1 MGWVTGKPSAKFRG
15 VIPIIVVDES
25 EVGIELFRG
34 EPNWIVCGDRPGGRD
49 NLPGRTVEIG
59 RDTSLGR
66 IEESE
71 NVLVGVDE
79 IPVDCAA
86 IGHDERNIRT
96 EWLPEE
102 GIDFRVGTLRV
113 VGCKKFHAV
122 VDVTLVL
129 GEGVVQIEL
138 FGDSPAECIVD
149 EFKTS
154 SAIDGFH
161 KPVFRIPGVS
171 PGTILGHVAIIVV
184 LRRDGAAAHD
194 IDSGVLVQ
202 AVCAIGLRGWILV
215 GTGPVSDVVET
226 IAHGVLRDVGSVFAD
241 CACDFGPLVVG
252 VVPGC
257 IVLERC
263 GRPATKG
270 VVDVSGLI
278 GRICVDQSK
287 PVIGIVGVGDG
298 DEGGACANFP
308 SLHGWQ
314 IGLVEVGIRN
324 RGGIVANGGITP
336 CCGIVGIGS
345 RGNPSEQDA
354 LGTTEGVVGT

>member
-102 GIDFRVGTLRV
+102 GIDFCKGTLRV
-113 VGCKKFHAV
+113 VRREEFHAV
-122 VDVTLVL
+122 VDVPFML
-129 GEGVVQIEL
+129 GESIALIEL

-161 KPVFRIPGVS
+161 KPVFRIPGIS
-171 PGTILGHVAIIVV
+171 PGTIPGHVAVIVV

-215 GTGPVSDVVET
+215 GTGPVSDAVET

-241 CACDFGPLVVG
+241 CACDFGPLIVG
-252 VVPGC
+252 VVPGGT
-257 IVLERC
+257 VLKR
-263 GRPATKG
+263 GRLPATEG
-270 VVDVSGLI
+270 TERSFATPVQTIPVETAGLHRGQARQRISSGF
-278 GRICVDQSK
+278 C
-287 PVIGIVGVGDG
+287 
-298 DEGGACANFP
+298 
-308 SLHGWQ
+308 SLSSH
-314 IGLVEVGIRN
+314 LDL
-324 RGGIVANGGITP
+324 A
-336 CCGIVGIGS
+336 
-345 RGNPSEQDA
+345 A
-354 LGTTEGVVGT
+354 